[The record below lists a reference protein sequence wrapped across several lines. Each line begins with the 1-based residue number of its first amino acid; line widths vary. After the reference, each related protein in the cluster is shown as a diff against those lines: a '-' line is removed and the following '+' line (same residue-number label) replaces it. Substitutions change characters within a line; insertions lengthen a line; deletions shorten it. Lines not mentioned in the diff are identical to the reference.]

1 MITFNNLKQ
10 FSEMWEEMASFCAT
24 YPGDHATK
32 LAIHK
37 FDVPLPMWWWW
48 WGAGVVCVWLENVY

>member
-37 FDVPLPMWWWW
+37 FDVPLDRKS
-48 WGAGVVCVWLENVY
+48 VV